1 MIIKKFKR
9 MKLTRG
15 NESLT
20 CGVVIVKLGSA
31 SKGLHN

>member
-1 MIIKKFKR
+1 MIIKKLKR

-20 CGVVIVKLGSA
+20 CGVVIVKLGCS
-31 SKGLHN
+31 